1 MLTPSMERGEKVNN
15 IHTFFIYFLSS
26 IWFSLFLSVSFNSH
40 LYIYRSV
47 LIISTCFELFSIC
60 FFQFTSV
67 YISVFYQFLYV
78 YNCIHLVLSV
88 FHLTFSNVPL
98 GQVHFIQH
106 MLVRCSTRVES
117 LPQPF
122 QTWNYF
128 ENFLFLLKDSL
139 IFILYSVASLK
150 LLSEQIKPVSYFS
163 FGQFKETFP

>member
-1 MLTPSMERGEKVNN
+1 MLWSPLPSQHLQTLDKLSPLKNYLPNKLTPSMEKGGKGQRNCVS
-15 IHTFFIYFLSS
+15 IIYIFS
-26 IWFSLFLSVSFNSH
+26 IWFFLFW
-40 LYIYRSV
+40 
-47 LIISTCFELFSIC
+47 
-60 FFQFTSV
+60 
-67 YISVFYQFLYV
+67 SVFQYV
-78 YNCIHLVLSV
+78 IYHFPYVSNCFHLVLSV